1 MSTSAEH
8 RLRDGTPVALRA
20 VPYDDPVARELVA
33 RVQQEYVERYGGPD
47 EAPVD
52 PAEFVPPL
60 GLFLVAEVG
69 GEPAG
74 CGAWRRHAEGDTAA
88 TDAATDVATDV
99 ATDADAD
106 VAEMKRVYVAPGFR
120 RRGLAQV
127 VVAELERT
135 ARRAGY
141 RAFVLNSG
149 DRQPEALALYRA
161 LGYEPVPGYGIY
173 ADGEGAVFLGKRL
186 TERDAT
192 DEDATDEDATDE
204 DATEE
209 EVAPWAS

>member
-8 RLRDGTPVALRA
+8 RLRDGTPVTLRA

-69 GEPAG
+69 SEPAG
-74 CGAWRRHAEGDTAA
+74 CGAWRRHEEG
-88 TDAATDVATDV
+88 
-99 ATDADAD
+99 DADAAD
-106 VAEMKRVYVAPGFR
+106 DAVAEMKRVYVAPGFR
-120 RRGLAQV
+120 RRGLAQL

-173 ADGEGAVFLGKRL
+173 ADGEGAVFLGKQL
-186 TERDAT
+186 TGG
-192 DEDATDEDATDE
+192 
-204 DATEE
+204 EE
-209 EVAPWAS
+209 APWAS